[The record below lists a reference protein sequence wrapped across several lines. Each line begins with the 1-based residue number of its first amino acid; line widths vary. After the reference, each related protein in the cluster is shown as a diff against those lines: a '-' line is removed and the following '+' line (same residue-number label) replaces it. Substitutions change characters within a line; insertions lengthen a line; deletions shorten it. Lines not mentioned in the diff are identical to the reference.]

1 MMSSDGYAIQ
11 NVTNE
16 VRAVWFLH
24 LQDIL
29 RHISHLN
36 AHWAEALITGGAAL
50 LVGCAASCA
59 CSPCR
64 EKDDLFH
71 KHVS

>member
-1 MMSSDGYAIQ
+1 M
-11 NVTNE
+11 
-16 VRAVWFLH
+16 WFLH
-24 LQDIL
+24 LHAVL
-29 RHISHLN
+29 WHIAHLN
-36 AHWAEALITGGAAL
+36 AHLGEAIITIGAAL

-64 EKDDLFH
+64 EKDELFH